1 MIYSRITARALNLED
16 AGDSKTGSNRVLSPK
31 QFLTKTILKTPVPL
45 WMPSCKAR
53 GISHAILAQCTEY
66 FDLRS
71 YLLGDMSLREQ
82 ECLGVSSKQMIE
94 DELNFLHNYT
104 PCHRAVD
111 CTLLAGHLR
120 LVEALL
126 LCEGVDKVAVGE
138 NLIKELLNVY
148 LFPSSRLIADGA
160 LSNGGLMSID
170 LTEARNINPKCDTSD
185 SRVGAYSLLVEL
197 ARNSAENT
205 TLIVEELIRMHHT
218 YNESLSKEFEYEPPI
233 ERRAVCN
240 FVGLKNAGATC
251 YMNSVLQQLYNVP
264 NICDQVFI

>member
-1 MIYSRITARALNLED
+1 MFCSRLTARALNLD
-16 AGDSKTGSNRVLSPK
+16 SDSGDIKSSHRLLTPK
-31 QFLTKTILKTPVPL
+31 QFLIKTIMKTPVPL
-45 WMPSCKAR
+45 WMPSCKGR

-66 FDLRS
+66 FNLRS

-82 ECLGVSSKQMIE
+82 ECLSVCSKQMIE

-104 PCHRAVD
+104 PCHRPVD

-126 LCEGVDKVAVGE
+126 LCEGVDKVAVGA

-185 SRVGAYSLLVEL
+185 SRVAAYRYIKSLTNVVAFLLYLV
-197 ARNSAENT
+197 
-205 TLIVEELIRMHHT
+205 
-218 YNESLSKEFEYEPPI
+218 
-233 ERRAVCN
+233 
-240 FVGLKNAGATC
+240 
-251 YMNSVLQQLYNVP
+251 
-264 NICDQVFI
+264 